1 MIAAVPRRLPKPF
14 SGGHPL
20 DPDRPAPDETRSDP
34 GRDLVPGPDAGDASA
49 PPAGGAGDTP
59 TESDLDARPDL
70 TGAEPGAPRRPR
82 GLKRQVGAT
91 KDALLTLVR
100 AHVNLAKAEASEI
113 GDEVKVVAAAVGLAI
128 GALILVAFLL
138 PIGVMLF
145 LGEWLFGSLG
155 WGVLHGTELLI
166 LMAVAGV
173 LAVLGAGR
181 VGRSIV
187 LGFLAGV
194 LVAILFGTN
203 APNLLYTTLAAQF
216 PAGTDP
222 GPVAILVGA
231 VAGAVIV
238 GLLGAIAG
246 ARNGTAGEAFQGL
259 VGGVIIG
266 AGAGALAGGIFR
278 LAQDEGSRPM
288 VVGLLL
294 VGGVAGIAGLIL
306 GAMSGGVG
314 GALTGLVVS
323 FVAGAAIGAFSAIT
337 FTWHVAIAIGIAVF
351 LALAVGLML
360 ADVAARGIDTE
371 ALKKRFYPER
381 TIETTKE
388 TIEWAKAR
396 IPRGPRS

>member
-113 GDEVKVVAAAVGLAI
+113 GAEVKVVAAAV
-128 GALILVAFLL
+128 VL

-155 WGVLHGTELLI
+155 WGVFHGTELLI

-181 VGRSIV
+181 VGRSVV

-216 PAGTDP
+216 PPGTDP

-238 GLLGAIAG
+238 GLLGA
-246 ARNGTAGEAFQGL
+246 
-259 VGGVIIG
+259 
-266 AGAGALAGGIFR
+266 
-278 LAQDEGSRPM
+278 
-288 VVGLLL
+288 
-294 VGGVAGIAGLIL
+294 
-306 GAMSGGVG
+306 
-314 GALTGLVVS
+314 
-323 FVAGAAIGAFSAIT
+323 
-337 FTWHVAIAIGIAVF
+337 
-351 LALAVGLML
+351 
-360 ADVAARGIDTE
+360 
-371 ALKKRFYPER
+371 
-381 TIETTKE
+381 
-388 TIEWAKAR
+388 
-396 IPRGPRS
+396 